1 MFLIYF
7 VLNLSFPILAIV
19 KIYQIVYW
27 ILLNPQ
33 KQIVLCKSIT

>member
-19 KIYQIVYW
+19 NIYQIMYW
-27 ILLNPQ
+27 IL
-33 KQIVLCKSIT
+33 VKSSETNSAMQE